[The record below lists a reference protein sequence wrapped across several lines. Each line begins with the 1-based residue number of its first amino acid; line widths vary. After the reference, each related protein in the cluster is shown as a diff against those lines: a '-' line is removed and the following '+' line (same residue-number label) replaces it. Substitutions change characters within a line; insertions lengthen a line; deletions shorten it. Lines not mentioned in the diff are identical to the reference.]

1 MEEIIAKKYAQ
12 ALIQCFNREDLE
24 RVSKLFSQASQA
36 FCVENFRDIIRSPY
50 VGKTKKKELLLSLF
64 DDDKQLDAFLDLL
77 IENNRVD
84 IIPFVD
90 SVLERYLRALEN
102 SYKAVLYAPK
112 NLDSS
117 TIANVAKS
125 LSAKLG
131 VQLHIEQSATKVD
144 GIRLVVQ
151 DLGIEVSFLKKRF
164 FDDLKAHI
172 LRSI

>member
-12 ALIQCFNREDLE
+12 ALIQYVSRDDLE

-36 FCVENFRDIIRSPY
+36 FSVEKFRDVIQSPY
-50 VGKTKKKELLLSLF
+50 IGRMKKKELLLSLF
-64 DDDKQLDAFLDLL
+64 DGDEQLGAFLDLL

-84 IIPFVD
+84 IIPFID
-90 SVLERYLRALEN
+90 SVLERYLRALQN

-112 NLDSS
+112 NLDSD
-117 TIANVAKS
+117 TIASIAKS

-131 VQLHIEQSATKVD
+131 VRLHIEQSATKVD